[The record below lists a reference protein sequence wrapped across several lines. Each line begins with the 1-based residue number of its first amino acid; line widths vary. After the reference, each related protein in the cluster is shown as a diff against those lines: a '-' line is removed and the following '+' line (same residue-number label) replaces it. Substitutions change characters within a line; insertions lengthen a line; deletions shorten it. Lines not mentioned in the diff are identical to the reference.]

1 VTAVSVRTLI
11 CTFGFNE
18 KKIFAAMRSILYN
31 RLVLVA
37 GEDVR
42 ERREFKLMIALEQKS
57 GGTVD
62 TVFVNPF
69 DFADCYNGM
78 NKAIRTHMAGGEVVL
93 NISGGTKI
101 LADAAIL
108 AAFQNGVEAYHC
120 DETTIKLPVMRG
132 VRFEDAFS
140 EDDVRIMGKFEEGD
154 TAKSLAIKLSGVS
167 DASLRKSL
175 KSLEKLGV
183 IVPVLEK
190 GEARYHSTPGHRNIA
205 VLAERCTR

>member
-18 KKIFAAMRSILYN
+18 KKVFAAMRTIRYN
-31 RLVLVA
+31 HLVLVA
-37 GEDVR
+37 GKDVL
-42 ERREFKLMIALEQKS
+42 ERNEYKLMVAIEKKG
-57 GGTVD
+57 GGTVE
-62 TVFVNPF
+62 TVTVNPF
-69 DFADCYNGM
+69 DFADCYNIT
-78 NKAIRTHMAGGEVVL
+78 NRAIRKHMAGGDVVL

-120 DETTIKLPVMRG
+120 DETTVKLPVMKG

-140 EDDVRIMGKFEEGD
+140 EDDVRIMKKFDEGD
-154 TAKSLAIKLSGVS
+154 TVKSLAIKLSGLS

-175 KSLEKLGV
+175 KNLEKLGV

-190 GEARYHSTPGHRNIA
+190 GEARYHSTPGHRDIA
-205 VLAERCTR
+205 ALAERCTR

>member
-18 KKIFAAMRSILYN
+18 KKIFAAMRSIRYN

-37 GEDVR
+37 GGDVLR
-42 ERREFKLMIALEQKS
+42 MKEYRLLVALEEKG
-57 GGTVD
+57 GGTVENV
-62 TVFVNPF
+62 TVDPF
-69 DFADCYNGM
+69 DFADCYNKVNEVIM
-78 NKAIRTHMAGGEVVL
+78 EYTAGGEVVL

-120 DETTIKLPVMRG
+120 DETTIKLPVMTG
-132 VRFEDAFS
+132 LRFEDAFS
-140 EDDVRIMGKFEEGD
+140 EDDVRVMETFEEGS
-154 TAKSLAIKLSGVS
+154 TVKSLAVSLSGLG
-167 DASLRKSL
+167 DASLRRSL
-175 KSLEKLGV
+175 KNLERLGV

-190 GEARYHSTPGHRNIA
+190 GEARYHATPGHRDIA
-205 VLAERCTR
+205 ALAKRCTR

>member
-1 VTAVSVRTLI
+1 MTAVSVRTLI

-18 KKIFAAMRSILYN
+18 KKVFAAMRTIRYN
-31 RLVLVA
+31 HLVLVA
-37 GEDVR
+37 GKDVL
-42 ERREFKLMIALEQKS
+42 ERNEYKLMVAIEKKG
-57 GGTVD
+57 GGTVE
-62 TVFVNPF
+62 TVTVNPF
-69 DFADCYNGM
+69 DFADCYNIT
-78 NKAIRTHMAGGEVVL
+78 NRAIRKHMAGGDVVL

-120 DETTIKLPVMRG
+120 DETTVKLPVMKG

-140 EDDVRIMGKFEEGD
+140 EDDVRIMKKFDEGD
-154 TAKSLAIKLSGVS
+154 TVKSLAIKLSGLS

-175 KSLEKLGV
+175 KNLEKLGV

-190 GEARYHSTPGHRNIA
+190 GEARYHSTPGHRDIA
-205 VLAERCTR
+205 ALAERCTR

>member
-1 VTAVSVRTLI
+1 VNAVSVRTLI

-18 KKIFAAMRSILYN
+18 KKIFAAMRSIRYN

-37 GEDVR
+37 GKDVL
-42 ERREFKLMIALEQKS
+42 ELKEYKLMVALEGKG
-57 GGTVD
+57 GGTVE
-62 TVFVNPF
+62 TVTVDPF
-69 DFADCYNGM
+69 DFAECYNRM
-78 NKAIRTHMAGGEVVL
+78 NGAIRKHMAGGEVVL

-140 EDDVRIMGKFEEGD
+140 EDDVRIMKKFEEGD
-154 TAKSLAIKLSGVS
+154 TVKSLAIKLSGVS

-175 KSLEKLGV
+175 KNLEKLGV

>member
-1 VTAVSVRTLI
+1 MRAVRVRTLI

-18 KKIFAAMRSILYN
+18 KKVLAAMRSIPYS

-37 GEDVR
+37 GKDVLDGAEYR
-42 ERREFKLMIALEQKS
+42 LMVALEEKS
-57 GGTVD
+57 GGTVE
-62 TVFVNPF
+62 TVIVDPF
-69 DFADCYNGM
+69 DFADCYDGVDR
-78 NKAIRTHMAGGEVVL
+78 AIRSHLTGGDVTL

-120 DETTIKLPVMRG
+120 EESMVKLPVMRG

-140 EDDVRIMGKFEEGD
+140 VEDVKVMENFVEGD
-154 TAKSLAIKLSGVS
+154 STKSIGARMPDLS

-175 KSLEKLGV
+175 KHLERLGV
-183 IVPVLEK
+183 IVPALEK
-190 GEARYHSTPGHRNIA
+190 GEARYHSTPGHRDIA
-205 VLAERCTR
+205 ALAGRCMR

>member
-1 VTAVSVRTLI
+1 VTAVSVKTLI

-18 KKIFAAMRSILYN
+18 KKVFAAMRIIPYN
-31 RLVLVA
+31 HLVLVA

-42 ERREFKLMIALEQKS
+42 ESREFKLMIALEKKG

-62 TVFVNPF
+62 TVFVDPF
-69 DFADCYNGM
+69 DFADCYNGL
-78 NKAIRTHMAGGEVVL
+78 NGAIRRHMAGGEVVL

-108 AAFQNGVEAYHC
+108 AAFQNGIEAYHC
-120 DETTIKLPVMRG
+120 DETTIKLPVMKG

-140 EDDVRIMGKFEEGD
+140 EDDVSVVKKFEDGD
-154 TAKSLAIKLSGVS
+154 TVKSLATKLSGLS

-175 KSLEKLGV
+175 RNLEKLGV

-190 GEARYHSTPGHRNIA
+190 GEARYHSTPGHRDIA
-205 VLAERCTR
+205 ALAERCTR

>member
-1 VTAVSVRTLI
+1 MTAVSVRTLI